1 MKGEFF
7 AIGLP
12 QFKAACR
19 LGMNPAIAFLVMARG
34 SQGDNST
41 TAWSGHSVYN
51 RTGISRRRAKAAVEC
66 LIKHGLAQV
75 VRREPKPTY
84 KLQKPDNDQELIWL
98 PNTLIEG
105 AGEEIPPIVKLR
117 EYGDLTLLEKFISL
131 YHEHDLDGDGGLPR
145 TLARTDFS
153 RTRIDDIGPFTL
165 YGFQRGSSTANSI
178 GLLSELKS
186 HVDESGYQGAWAI
199 LAPLEELGL
208 LNEAVYMA
216 ESGDYESEL
225 IYPFTNATQDAIE
238 HLWGWIHDQELH
250 GCIKKYEAFDYFGV
264 ALRHVRN
271 ACLVGCFRL
280 HYRPHTSKTS
290 RWWAEEKE
298 QEETMTGLIRRTCS
312 REPIYLCAH
321 QG

>member
-12 QFKAACR
+12 QLKAACQ

-34 SQGDNST
+34 TQGDNST

-51 RTGISRRRAKAAVEC
+51 RTGISRRRAKAAVER
-66 LIKHGLAQV
+66 LIEHGLAEA
-75 VRREPKPTY
+75 VRRDPKPIY
-84 KLQKPDNDQELIWL
+84 KLQKPDSDQELIWL

-105 AGEEIPPIVKLR
+105 AGEEIPPVVKLR
-117 EYGDLTLLEKFISL
+117 EYGNLKLLEKFVSL

-145 TLARTDFS
+145 TLARTEFS

-165 YGFQRGSSTANSI
+165 YGFQRRSPTANSI
-178 GLLSELKS
+178 RLFSEFKS
-186 HVDESGYQGAWAI
+186 HVDQSGNQGAWAI

-208 LNEAVYMA
+208 LNEAIYMA
-216 ESGDYESEL
+216 ESRDYESEL
-225 IYPFTNATQDAIE
+225 IYPATDATEEAIE
-238 HLWGWIHDQELH
+238 HLWGWIHVQELH
-250 GCIKKYEAFDYFGV
+250 GCIRQHEAFDYFGI
-264 ALRHVRN
+264 APTHIRN
-271 ACLVGCFRL
+271 ACLVGCYRL

-290 RWWAEEKE
+290 RWWAIDKEK
-298 QEETMTGLIRRTCS
+298 EETMIGLIAQTCFP
-312 REPIYLCAH
+312 EPIHLCAH